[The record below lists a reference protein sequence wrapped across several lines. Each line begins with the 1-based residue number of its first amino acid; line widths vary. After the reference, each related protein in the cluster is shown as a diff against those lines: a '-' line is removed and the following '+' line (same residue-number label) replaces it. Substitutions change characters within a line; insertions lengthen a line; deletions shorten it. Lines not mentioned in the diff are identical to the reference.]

1 MRYDTARNSTLTR
14 YRASTDLAT
23 KEAIECVMLNPKF
36 ARNIR
41 GRLLAALRLLDA
53 PLQAKLACDYAE
65 HLVWICEQGFN
76 GNPLFCDAIRATKC
90 FLDGRATIEE
100 VAQARLELYEAL
112 YELREPHSFLVQSAI
127 DAAWV
132 IELAIQVCCQ
142 RQLEAL
148 GAVARTRHQ
157 PRVKAVASEA
167 WHVVAH
173 YAGGEDWESDDPQ
186 LKAAARKR
194 GQLASDAEVQW
205 QLNRLTD
212 SIGIERCKTSL
223 TILSTVENT
232 NFTTTT

>member
-1 MRYDTARNSTLTR
+1 MRYDTARHS
-14 YRASTDLAT
+14 
-23 KEAIECVMLNPKF
+23 AIESIMVNPKF
-36 ARNIR
+36 ACNIR
-41 GRLLAALRLLDA
+41 ARLLAALRLLDA
-53 PLQAKLACDYAE
+53 PLAAKLACDYAE

-76 GNPLFCDAIRATKC
+76 GNPLFCHAIRATKC

-112 YELREPHSFLVQSAI
+112 YELREPHTFLVQSAT

-132 IELAIQVCCQ
+132 IELAIQVSCQ

-148 GAVARTRHQ
+148 GAVARIRHQ

-173 YAGGEDWESDDPQ
+173 YAGGEDWDSDDPQ
-186 LKAAARKR
+186 LKAVARKR
-194 GQLASDAEVQW
+194 GRLASDAEVQW
-205 QLNRLTD
+205 QLNRLAD

-223 TILSTVENT
+223 TIFSLIENT
-232 NFTTTT
+232 TFTTTTS